1 MNQQSINRSRSNW
14 LLSQLGFLYLFFG
27 LSVSVFS
34 QSPSG
39 NIDQA
44 SNGKLSSPNDPVN
57 WVNGDL
63 NETTN
68 HYLEA
73 QSIPYRVKIDRV
85 PLGVPIK
92 VIIEFDVRHNG
103 HVSIDYLTSYDQP
116 GPHALKYGA
125 GHIEAIDPSTGILS
139 TSVTPVYADIPSPG
153 TKNSALGYINQ
164 PEASFNLMQAAG
176 KTKMTLFNASFDG
189 PLKWVTGL
197 EPDYDEA
204 NATHEA
210 QLEVTF
216 IANALPVVFAW
227 GGHIASRF
235 DWGYLPNG
243 QPRSA
248 GGITGASYHTRL
260 KTMYVDGVENSLGNQ
275 DMSLKVAAP
284 ICNLDLVVNSQT
296 NIKCFG
302 DINQGSLTLLASG
315 GITPYSYSIDTG
327 RTYQSSDQFSSLKSG
342 SYMFWVR
349 DQIGCIDSVKAT
361 ITQPDS
367 ALMSMS
373 KVTDVN
379 CFGDSTGSIDHS
391 VYGGTRAYSF
401 DWSNGAK
408 TEDLINLK
416 AGQYIVT
423 ITDKSGCVLK
433 DTFAVAQP
441 DSALLSMGK
450 VTDVNCFGDSTG
462 SIDLS
467 VYGGTRAYSFSWS
480 NGAKTE
486 DLSNLK
492 AGQYIVTITDANG
505 CVLKDTFAVAQ
516 PDSALLSMGKVT
528 DVNCFGDS
536 TGSIDLSVY
545 GGTRAYSFDWS
556 NGAKTEDLIN
566 LKAGQ
571 YIVTITDKSGCV
583 LKDTFAVAQPDSA
596 LLSMGKV
603 TDVNCFGDSTG
614 SIDLSVYGG
623 TRAYSF
629 SWSNGA
635 KTEDLIN
642 LKAGQYIV
650 TITDANG
657 CVLKDTFAVA
667 QSAPL
672 VVTAYDTTVCA
683 KERILLR
690 ASLEGGVW
698 SGTGIDGNYFEWPTP
713 GTYKVLYTYTNEKGC
728 VAKDTA
734 TVTVKL
740 CETGFCTYTQGYYG
754 NKGGK
759 ACFQGQKITTKGLIQ
774 KALLVGPII
783 LGKASLN
790 KTFTV
795 SYNAADTV
803 IMILPGGGPS
813 AALTYSGNRTPSTL
827 PANMLKNG
835 RIHNGLLAQ
844 TLTLALNMRVNEGL
858 CEFELLS
865 GKYLITQDK
874 TKCGSDSV
882 KNCAYHSYR
891 LNNKI
896 VQALGIENTVSG
908 LLEMANKALAGVLPG
923 GLSYSDIN
931 GAVDLINNA
940 FDGCRVGWYS
950 DSIVY
955 CKDVTPISS
964 NLNNGFVQPEKEI
977 VIPQVVAYPNPFRD
991 QVTFRILM
999 PENGKGSLSIYTA
1012 TGQLLA
1018 TVFEQHIA
1026 AGNMFTYE
1034 FRTPEHWKGNLFYVF
1049 RFNGR
1054 LYSGKLMKE

>member
-14 LLSQLGFLYLFFG
+14 LLRQLGFLYLFFG

-116 GPHALKYGA
+116 GPHALKYGS
-125 GHIEAIDPSTGILS
+125 GHVEAIDPRTGILAS
-139 TSVTPVYADIPSPG
+139 TVTPVFADIPSPG
-153 TKNSALGYINQ
+153 SKNSPLGYINQ

-176 KTKMTLFNASFDG
+176 KTQMTLYNASFDG

-197 EPDYDEA
+197 EPDYSES
-204 NATHEA
+204 NATDEA

-284 ICNLDLVVNSQT
+284 ICNLDLVIDSQI
-296 NIKCFG
+296 NINCFG
-302 DINQGSLTLLASG
+302 DINQGSVSLLASG

-327 RTYQSSDQFSSLKSG
+327 RTYQSSDQFSSLKAG

-367 ALMSMS
+367 AL
-373 KVTDVN
+373 
-379 CFGDSTGSIDHS
+379 
-391 VYGGTRAYSF
+391 
-401 DWSNGAK
+401 
-408 TEDLINLK
+408 
-416 AGQYIVT
+416 
-423 ITDKSGCVLK
+423 
-433 DTFAVAQP
+433 
-441 DSALLSMGK
+441 LSMGK

-462 SIDLS
+462 AIDLS
-467 VYGGTRAYSFSWS
+467 VYGGTRDYSFDWS

-505 CVLKDTFAVAQ
+505 CVLKDTFAIEQ
-516 PDSALLSMGKVT
+516 SDPLL
-528 DVNCFGDS
+528 
-536 TGSIDLSVY
+536 
-545 GGTRAYSFDWS
+545 
-556 NGAKTEDLIN
+556 
-566 LKAGQ
+566 
-571 YIVTITDKSGCV
+571 
-583 LKDTFAVAQPDSA
+583 
-596 LLSMGKV
+596 
-603 TDVNCFGDSTG
+603 
-614 SIDLSVYGG
+614 
-623 TRAYSF
+623 
-629 SWSNGA
+629 
-635 KTEDLIN
+635 
-642 LKAGQYIV
+642 
-650 TITDANG
+650 
-657 CVLKDTFAVA
+657 
-667 QSAPL
+667 
-672 VVTAYDTTVCA
+672 VTAYDTTVCA

-858 CEFELLS
+858 GDFELLS
-865 GKYLITQDK
+865 GKYLMTQDK

-908 LLEMANKALAGVLPG
+908 LLEIANKALAGVLPTG
-923 GLSYSDIN
+923 ISYSDIN

-950 DSIVY
+950 DTIVY
-955 CKDVTPISS
+955 CKDVTPISP
-964 NLNNGFVQPEKEI
+964 NLNDGFVQQEKEI
-977 VIPQVVAYPNPFRD
+977 VIQQVAAYPNPFRD

-1018 TVFEQHIA
+1018 TVFEQQIS
-1026 AGNMFTYE
+1026 AGRLFTYE
-1034 FRTPEHWKGNLFYVF
+1034 YRTPGHWKGNLFYVF